1 MNSNMLFL
9 VICFALISKLNAQSP
24 TAKAILEKVD
34 SNLSSE
40 NRIITSKMIIHGR
53 RGDRT
58 IESKSWIQGTEKSF
72 TEYLSPAREK
82 GTKMLKLKDQLWMY
96 SPGTDRTIQI
106 SGHMLRQSVMGSD
119 LSYEDM
125 MEDAKLHT
133 AYEAKII
140 GIDTLDNRICWEM
153 QLSAR
158 EQDIA
163 YAMRK
168 LWVDKDRFIPIKEE
182 LYAKSGKMLKK
193 VELKDIREIDGR
205 WYPSRMVFKD
215 VLKEGEGT
223 EFIIEKIEFNTKIPD
238 YIFSKASLR
247 K

>member
-1 MNSNMLFL
+1 MLFL

-133 AYEAKII
+133 AYKAKII
-140 GIDTLDNRICWEM
+140 GTDTLDNRICWEM